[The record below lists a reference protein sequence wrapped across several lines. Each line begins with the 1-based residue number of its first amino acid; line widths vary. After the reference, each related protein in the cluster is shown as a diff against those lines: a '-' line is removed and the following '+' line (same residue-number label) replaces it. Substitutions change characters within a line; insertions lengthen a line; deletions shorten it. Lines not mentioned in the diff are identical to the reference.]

1 MRPIALLSAALLVLA
16 MTPARPASAADLALV
31 LLTDVS
37 GSMDD
42 AEYAMVKDGYRAAFA
57 DPEVATAILA
67 NGGGVAVTYVEF
79 SDASNVRVVREWQL
93 LTDADSAR
101 AFGEAVAAAPRS
113 STGNTALA
121 ASLRQA
127 VALLQATDFEGARKV
142 IDVASDH
149 PWDGGRSAAV
159 RDRAVE
165 AGITINALPIIEK
178 FQYGSFDGQTNTAA
192 IEWSAADMADFYRQF
207 VIGGP
212 GSFLIEAHDY
222 AAFGEALKRKLLRE
236 LIASPGM
243 VRPSLEDASR
253 IPVKPPTADRQPTG

>member
-1 MRPIALLSAALLVLA
+1 MRAMCVLGVALLAICGAIARPSAAA
-16 MTPARPASAADLALV
+16 NLALV

-37 GSMDD
+37 SSIDEG
-42 AEYAMVKDGYRAAFA
+42 EYAMVKDGYRAAFA
-57 DPEVATAILA
+57 DPQVIAAILG

-79 SDASNVRVVREWQL
+79 SDASNVRVVQGWQL
-93 LTDADSAR
+93 LTDAASAR

-121 ASLRQA
+121 ASLKQA
-127 VALLQATDFEGARKV
+127 TALLQAADFGDARKV

-149 PWDGGRSAAV
+149 PWDGGRSATV

-178 FQYGSFDGQTNTAA
+178 FQYKSFDGQTNTAA
-192 IEWSAADMADFYRQF
+192 IEWRTSDMAAFYHQY

-212 GSFLIEAHDY
+212 GSFLIEAHDF

-236 LIASPGM
+236 LIAQGDLQEAAAP
-243 VRPSLEDASR
+243 AA
-253 IPVKPPTADRQPTG
+253 IQ

>member
-1 MRPIALLSAALLVLA
+1 MRLLTLLATAAIAAGTFASQPAA
-16 MTPARPASAADLALV
+16 AADLALV

-42 AEYAMVKDGYRAAFA
+42 AEYAMVKEGYRAAFA
-57 DPEVATAILA
+57 DPEVVTAILA

-79 SDASNVRVVREWQL
+79 SDASNIRIVQGWKL

-101 AFGEAVAAAPRS
+101 AFGEAVATAPRS
-113 STGNTALA
+113 SSGNTALA

-127 VALLQATDFEGARKV
+127 TALLQAPEFTEARRV

-149 PWDGGRSAAV
+149 PWDGGRSATV
-159 RDRAVE
+159 RDKAVE

-178 FQYGSFDGQTNTAA
+178 FQYRSFDGQTNTAA
-192 IEWSAADMADFYRQF
+192 IEWRSTDMADFYRQY

-222 AAFGEALKRKLLRE
+222 PAFGEALKRKLLRE
-236 LIASPGM
+236 LIAQSDLQEARAPG
-243 VRPSLEDASR
+243 PL
-253 IPVKPPTADRQPTG
+253 

>member
-1 MRPIALLSAALLVLA
+1 MRPALLLAAALLAGGVA
-16 MTPARPASAADLALV
+16 ARPAAAADLALV

-37 GSMDD
+37 SSMDET
-42 AEYAMVKDGYRAAFA
+42 EYAMVKDGYRAAFA
-57 DPEVATAILA
+57 DPEVAAAILA
-67 NGGGVAVTYVEF
+67 NGGGVTVTYVEF
-79 SDASNVRVVREWQL
+79 SDASNIRVVKAWDL
-93 LTDADSAR
+93 LTDAASAR

-113 STGNTALA
+113 SSGNTALA

-127 VALLQATDFEGARKV
+127 TALLQQPDFEGVRRV

-149 PWDGGRSAAV
+149 PYDGGRSAAV

-192 IEWSAADMADFYRQF
+192 IEWSASDMAAFYRSN

-212 GSFLIEAHDY
+212 GSFVIEVHDY
-222 AAFGEALKRKLLRE
+222 SAFGEALKRKLLRE
-236 LIASPGM
+236 LIASPRGIA
-243 VRPSLEDASR
+243 PGLEDASQT
-253 IPVKPPTADRQPTG
+253 PAAAAAAG